1 MRALTSAASRSRSGP
16 ALIGG
21 VAFLLAGVL
30 GAVIWRLVVDLPT
43 YVRTADNGNMD
54 AVELSTSVAI
64 DGWYV
69 VIGAVLATLL
79 GIGLM
84 TWLSRR
90 PRTVVLVAAVGGLAA
105 GWLMSWLGEL
115 LGPGPVEPRL
125 SAARIGEHVAVQLVP
140 NTPALFLVWPLA
152 GLAGVLLVL
161 LFGRP
166 ATESF

>member
-1 MRALTSAASRSRSGP
+1 MRALTPAASRSPRALLVIGVP
-16 ALIGG
+16 AYV
-21 VAFLLAGVL
+21 VAGAL

-54 AVELSTSVAI
+54 AVELSTSMAI

-69 VIGAVLATLL
+69 VIGAALALLL

-84 TWLSRR
+84 TWLTHW
-90 PRTVVLVAAVGGLAA
+90 PRTVVLVTAVAGLTA

-125 SAARIGEHVAVQLVP
+125 SAARAGEHVAVQLVP
-140 NTPALFLVWPLA
+140 NTHALFLVWPLA

-166 ATESF
+166 PADPE